1 MSLSR
6 TGIILAGGQSSRMGQ
21 NKALMMIDGV
31 RVIDRIANEL
41 EKITDELLIVT
52 NTFQTYEYLNIPM
65 VEDEQKGKG
74 PIAGIQAGLKAS
86 RSEKN
91 LIVACDMPFISSRL
105 GGFLLEELKDYQ
117 AVIPKLEGR
126 THPLFGAYRKD
137 ALQAVSQSLERN
149 ELRIMS
155 LLQKLQVRY
164 ISEDILRREG
174 IHVKET
180 AVFNM
185 NDQIEYEK
193 ALKLDRD
200 GTSFCEKSGGI

>member
-31 RVIDRIANEL
+31 PVIERIANEL

-52 NTFQTYEYLNIPM
+52 NTFHTYEYLNIPM

-74 PIAGIQAGLKAS
+74 PIVGIQAGLHAS
-86 RSEKN
+86 QSEKN
-91 LIVACDMPFISSRL
+91 LIVACDMPFISSSL
-105 GGFLLEELKDYQ
+105 GGFLLDELQDYQ

-126 THPLFGAYRKD
+126 IHPLFGAYRKD
-137 ALQAVSQSLERN
+137 ALQAVSRSIERN
-149 ELRIMS
+149 ELRIMR
-155 LLQKLQVRY
+155 LLQSLHVRY

-174 IHVKET
+174 IYVKDT

-193 ALKLDRD
+193 ALKLDCD
-200 GTSFCEKSGGI
+200 GK

>member
-31 RVIDRIANEL
+31 PVIERIANEL
-41 EKITDELLIVT
+41 EKISDELLIVT
-52 NTFQTYEYLNIPM
+52 NTFHTYEYLNIPM

-91 LIVACDMPFISSRL
+91 LIVACDMPFISLSL
-105 GGFLLEELKDYQ
+105 GEFLLEELEGYQ
-117 AVIPKLEGR
+117 AAIPKLDGR
-126 THPLFGAYRKD
+126 IHPLFGAYRKD

-149 ELRIMS
+149 ELRIMC
-155 LLQKLQVRY
+155 LLQNLHVRY
-164 ISEDILRREG
+164 ISEDILRRKG
-174 IHVKET
+174 IVVKDT

-193 ALKLDRD
+193 ALKLDCD
-200 GTSFCEKSGGI
+200 GNSFCEKSEGI

>member
-31 RVIDRIANEL
+31 PVIERIAIEL

-52 NTFQTYEYLNIPM
+52 NTFHTYDYLNIPM

-74 PIAGIQAGLKAS
+74 PLAGIQAGLKAS
-86 RSEKN
+86 QSEKN
-91 LIVACDMPFISSRL
+91 LIVACDMPFISSSL
-105 GGFLLEELKDYQ
+105 GEFLLQELENYQ
-117 AVIPKLEGR
+117 AIIPKLAGHM
-126 THPLFGAYRKD
+126 HPLFGAYRKD
-137 ALQAVSQSLERN
+137 ALQAVSQSLEKN

-155 LLQKLQVRY
+155 LLQNLRVRY
-164 ISEDILRREG
+164 ISEDILSRKG
-174 IHVKET
+174 ITVRDT

-185 NDQIEYEK
+185 NDRLEYEK
-193 ALKLDRD
+193 ALKLDRE
-200 GTSFCEKSGGI
+200 GT

>member
-31 RVIDRIANEL
+31 RVIERIKNEL
-41 EKITDELLIVT
+41 EKITDDLLIVT
-52 NTFQTYEYLNIPM
+52 NTFHTYEYLNIPM

-74 PIAGIQAGLKAS
+74 PLAGIQAGLKAS

-91 LIVACDMPFISSRL
+91 LIVACDMPFISSSL
-105 GGFLLEELKDYQ
+105 GQFLLEELEDYQ
-117 AVIPKLEGR
+117 AAIPKLEGR
-126 THPLFGAYRKD
+126 MHPLFGAYRRD
-137 ALQAVSQSLERN
+137 VLQAVSQSLEKN

-155 LLQKLQVRY
+155 LFQNLHVNY
-164 ISEDILRREG
+164 ITEDILNREC
-174 IHVKET
+174 IFVKNT

-193 ALKLDRD
+193 ALKLDCD
-200 GTSFCEKSGGI
+200 GNPFCEKSKGI